1 MRRYSRDENK
11 HREEH
16 IVGGMKY
23 DTVWS
28 IQWWKNSHVQYWNVQ
43 FSVTRVLKSLSEN
56 PESDLHFWLQ
66 VKFLNTVCHLTQYY
80 QFEGYYNRVHLRLK
94 MMGGGLRC
102 KKMQFCSFDPCSS
115 SSSSMQVS
123 STATAAAASDNLG
136 KLQISTHDRRIAF
149 FFNPP
154 LLFSAPLRDAF
165 LQEFGIYAKK
175 SKDFWQPVHTFY
187 LTSF

>member
-1 MRRYSRDENK
+1 MMKKQSRTILECAIFRHESLEVSK
-11 HREEH
+11 R
-16 IVGGMKY
+16 KSR
-23 DTVWS
+23 VWPTFLTS
-28 IQWWKNSHVQYWNVQ
+28 
-43 FSVTRVLKSLSEN
+43 SE
-56 PESDLHFWLQ
+56 
-66 VKFLNTVCHLTQYY
+66 VLNTVCHLTQYY

-102 KKMQFCSFDPCSS
+102 KKMQFCSFDPC